1 MSLTEKTI
9 LHLGVLLYTVFAFT
23 EYGLSKGAPII
34 AIPVFMAYI
43 VAVSFQ
49 VLDLIHTKKGV

>member
-9 LHLGVLLYTVFAFT
+9 LHLAVLIYTLLAFT
-23 EYGLSKGAPII
+23 EYGISKGAPII
-34 AIPVFMAYI
+34 GIPLIMAYI

-49 VLDLIHTKKGV
+49 LLDLIHVKKGV